1 MMVKNPVYK
10 FVVTAEPV
18 ERRLPFTEK
27 ECEALAEYIRHAF
40 ELYGVETVIEYEEV
54 TDGQADK

>member
-1 MMVKNPVYK
+1 MSKVYK
-10 FVVTAEPV
+10 FIVTAEPV

-54 TDGQADK
+54 PDGQKDE